1 MTTYHWRI
9 HRKTS
14 DLALAA
20 FLSVIG
26 FAILIAL
33 MLYISSFGG

>member
-1 MTTYHWRI
+1 VTTYHWRI

-14 DLALAA
+14 DFVVAT
-20 FLSVIG
+20 FLSIIG